1 MDAERGDKMGSEC
14 LRHTAR
20 LPGVGKLLLIS
31 KPPVL
36 QQFSPL
42 PHAPSHFCSP
52 GFTLPSVHKL
62 LPSSALWLCLGGLFF
77 FSYFCPEALQTFL
90 TDFRQC
96 LASGS
101 SAMECALPPFSPKVT
116 YALEYCGT
124 EQLAIF
130 QRGQCV
136 RISTS
141 VPGHVTQAA
150 TSSTHISILLWFC
163 GEPQIKS

>member
-1 MDAERGDKMGSEC
+1 MGTRWGVSVSDTLLGFPVWASSSNIQTTGSSAVLSTPTC
-14 LRHTAR
+14 SLSLLLPRVYPTLSSQASSFLCPVA
-20 LPGVGKLLLIS
+20 LPGR
-31 KPPVL
+31 P
-36 QQFSPL
+36 
-42 PHAPSHFCSP
+42 
-52 GFTLPSVHKL
+52 
-62 LPSSALWLCLGGLFF
+62 FF
-77 FSYFCPEALQTFL
+77 FYFCPEALQTFL
-90 TDFRQC
+90 TDFRQY

-101 SAMECALPPFSPKVT
+101 SAMECALPPVSPKVT

>member
-1 MDAERGDKMGSEC
+1 M
-14 LRHTAR
+14 
-20 LPGVGKLLLIS
+20 LPLTSAPQGL
-31 KPPVL
+31 PYP
-36 QQFSPL
+36 QFTSFFLPL
-42 PHAPSHFCSP
+42 PC
-52 GFTLPSVHKL
+52 GF
-62 LPSSALWLCLGGLFF
+62 AWEAFF
-77 FSYFCPEALQTFL
+77 FFYFCPEALQTFL
-90 TDFRQC
+90 TDFRQY

-101 SAMECALPPFSPKVT
+101 SAMECALPPVSPKVT